1 MRFLLSILIICFV
14 ITGCKKKYA
23 SDESILHGTWVKGP
37 NFGDTLWFITRNN
50 QHIMRQAMSF
60 NPGLPVYVEKEYTYE
75 DGRLSVRLN
84 AQFIQDYIPITS
96 FKWTNMGSEFSIQ
109 GIELYPFMSSTATV
123 FTFHKIN

>member
-23 SDESILHGTWVKGP
+23 SDESILHGTWVKGA
-37 NFGDTLWFITRNN
+37 NFGDTLWFITRNG

-60 NPGLPVYVEKEYTYE
+60 NSGIPVYVEREYTYE
-75 DGRLSVRLN
+75 DGRLSVRFN
-84 AQFIQDYIPITS
+84 AQFIQDYTPITS
-96 FKWTNMGSEFSIQ
+96 FTWTNIGSEFNIQ